1 MNCKNCSHSIKEGE
15 TFCLNCGTK
24 TEADPTI
31 NTDKK
36 SFKGFYVMFFISS
49 ILFLI
54 VLIINLFFMK
64 LYINERNGM
73 AGLFIF
79 FCMIITAI
87 PFMALLVLS
96 IINIISKIRYKMK
109 KIITPTKVKVF
120 GLINILLVPILIIT
134 FFVVSGIKDIQN
146 ENAIKDKLNELYG
159 DSYKILD
166 TCSVSNT
173 GGDYFTEYLIK
184 LDDFEFPIIGHFEL
198 NDYSYNDNYEVL
210 MKTKKMDY
218 QKYLNDVFGDRTISL
233 MSIYESESYNEIEL
247 YIVMTNKH
255 LKNDKKL
262 AENIEEV
269 INYYKSQ
276 YPNYEVD
283 VVIYFLDNINT
294 KKAKDY
300 YTLISSRI
308 SLCNEG
314 FEHKF
319 NTSKI
324 KTLNI
329 YISMNTPM

>member
-1 MNCKNCSHSIKEGE
+1 
-15 TFCLNCGTK
+15 
-24 TEADPTI
+24 
-31 NTDKK
+31 
-36 SFKGFYVMFFISS
+36 
-49 ILFLI
+49 
-54 VLIINLFFMK
+54 
-64 LYINERNGM
+64 M
-73 AGLFIF
+73 AGLFLF

-87 PFMALLVLS
+87 PSIALLVLS
-96 IINIISKIRYKMK
+96 AINTISIIRYNMK
-109 KIITPTKVKVF
+109 KIITPTKVNVL

-134 FFVVSGIKDIQN
+134 FFVGSGIKDIQN
-146 ENAIKDKLNELYG
+146 ENAIKNKLNELYG

-166 TCSVSNT
+166 TCSVFNT
-173 GGDYFTEYLIK
+173 GGDYFTEYLIE

-198 NDYSYNDNYEVL
+198 EDYTYTDNYEDL
-210 MKTKKMDY
+210 MKNQEMDY
-218 QKYLNDVFGDRTISL
+218 QKYLNKAFNDQTISL

-329 YISMNTPM
+329 YINEDTDVTEEIRTSIESIKKD